1 MALGPLFP
9 GMVDTVGALLPA
21 AIALAL
27 VTGGRARCGLG
38 RADQFWLF
46 AFSLTLSM
54 LLCRVSITADATT
67 LHIVPGATVFCCYLI
82 WRGHAISPALAFAL
96 TYATCLPV
104 DYLMAQAMLGAD
116 FNSEYIG
123 GGGWRDGLLVLP
135 AFNALAAA
143 YANWRVQ
150 SRFGGAHAGCA
161 ARFARGHPVAFH

>member
-27 VTGGRARCGLG
+27 VAGGRACCSLG

-46 AFSLTLSM
+46 AFSLALSM

-104 DYLMAQAMLGAD
+104 DYLMAQAMLTD
-116 FNSEYIG
+116 FNAEYIG

-150 SRFGGAHAGCA
+150 SRVGGAL
-161 ARFARGHPVAFH
+161 ARGHPVAFH